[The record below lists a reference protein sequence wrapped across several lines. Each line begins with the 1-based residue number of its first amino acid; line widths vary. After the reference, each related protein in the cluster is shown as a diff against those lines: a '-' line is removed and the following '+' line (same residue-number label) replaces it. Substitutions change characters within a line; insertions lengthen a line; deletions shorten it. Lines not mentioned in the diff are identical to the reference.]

1 VRRKW
6 AGHRARSRRTF
17 EREFTPAFF
26 PFSTLNW
33 ISNDR
38 LVDFGQDMNRFLFMA
53 ADFLSRPPGF
63 YVMLIAMV
71 LCTAL
76 VPFGLTNVVTYA
88 LSVAAIVI
96 TGVVLI
102 QGYRDTAA
110 IHAKLDEIIVAL
122 DETRNDVV
130 GLEHSDPEEIKEKL
144 VNLEEEAGKALANFQ
159 SLSDKRERPEAIGGD
174 HK

>member
-1 VRRKW
+1 MV
-6 AGHRARSRRTF
+6 G
-17 EREFTPAFF
+17 
-26 PFSTLNW
+26 
-33 ISNDR
+33 
-38 LVDFGQDMNRFLFMA
+38 MNRFLFVA

-76 VPFGLTNVVTYA
+76 VPFGLTNMVTYA

-130 GLEHSDPEEIKEKL
+130 GLEHADPEEIKDKL
-144 VNLEEEAGKALANFQ
+144 VKLEEEAAQAFGRE
-159 SLSDKRERPEAIGGD
+159 LSEAIGERS
-174 HK
+174 

>member
-1 VRRKW
+1 
-6 AGHRARSRRTF
+6 
-17 EREFTPAFF
+17 
-26 PFSTLNW
+26 
-33 ISNDR
+33 
-38 LVDFGQDMNRFLFMA
+38 MNRFLFVA

-63 YVMLIAMV
+63 YAMLIAMV

-76 VPFGLTNVVTYA
+76 VPFGLTNTVTYA

-159 SLSDKRERPEAIGGD
+159 SLSDKRERPEAIGERS
-174 HK
+174 

>member
-1 VRRKW
+1 
-6 AGHRARSRRTF
+6 
-17 EREFTPAFF
+17 
-26 PFSTLNW
+26 
-33 ISNDR
+33 
-38 LVDFGQDMNRFLFMA
+38 MNRFLFAA

-71 LCTAL
+71 LCTAI

-110 IHAKLDEIIVAL
+110 IHAKLDEIIVSLA
-122 DETRNDVV
+122 ETRNDVV
-130 GLEHSDPEEIKEKL
+130 GLEHAEPEQIREKL
-144 VNLEEEAGKALANFQ
+144 AILEEEAAQKSG
-159 SLSDKRERPEAIGGD
+159 SLT
-174 HK
+174 